1 MKTVLPQTVSAA
13 FVSESGAKK
22 ADGAQISAL
31 LTAADIRAAV
41 HEFWQRWRSK
51 SVDEFSS
58 AYATSSLCFRANSV
72 TAEAAFLGI
81 AQRSREYF
89 HEACIMEMDLG
100 PIEVILLNETTGIAV
115 YTFHFRAVNRAL
127 AAGGKLEAE
136 DMPQGRATQVFCRNG
151 EGKLKI
157 LHEHISSACG

>member
-13 FVSESGAKK
+13 FVPESGA
-22 ADGAQISAL
+22 AVARAESSAGL
-31 LTAADIRAAV
+31 AAEDIRTAV
-41 HEFWQRWRSK
+41 HSFWERWRCK
-51 SVDEFSS
+51 SVDGFSD
-58 AYATSSLCFRANSV
+58 AYATSSICFRANSV
-72 TAEAAFLGI
+72 TAEPAFLGI

-100 PIEVILLNETTGIAV
+100 PIEVVLLNETTGIAV
-115 YTFHFRAVNRAL
+115 YTFHFRAVNRAM

-157 LHEHISSACG
+157 LHEHISSASG